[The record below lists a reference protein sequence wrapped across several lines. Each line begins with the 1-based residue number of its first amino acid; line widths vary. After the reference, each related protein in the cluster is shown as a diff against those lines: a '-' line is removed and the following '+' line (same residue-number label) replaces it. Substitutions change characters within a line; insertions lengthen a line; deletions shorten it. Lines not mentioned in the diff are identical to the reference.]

1 MDMLFFKAKL
11 SDGLRHISCGK
22 LVAKNEFT
30 HPDRT
35 VDSYLIMV
43 GIKNVLH
50 LKENNDILDLKKNEA
65 LFLRPYLHQC
75 SYLRSSDLSYY
86 WSHFYLGKNIEVLD
100 FDQAVETYYL
110 MSKHVHI
117 EGDNTILIPRLS
129 TLMFP
134 NRIIL
139 LFQQLFYSRYGNCYS
154 LQYADNCLSMLL
166 IELTQQAMEYYHL
179 EYENSNGF
187 RFSEIVQWINMNV
200 QKPLAVSEIAEQFG
214 YTPNYLSNL
223 FKSKTGY
230 PLIKYINRLK
240 MEQAKDMLLN
250 SSASVRDIANDVG
263 FVDTKYFMRTF
274 KQYIGVTP
282 TRLKNA
288 WSDLHMNC
296 K

>member
-1 MDMLFFKAKL
+1 MLFFKAKL
-11 SDGLRHISCGK
+11 SDGLTHVSCGK
-22 LVAKNEFT
+22 LVTKNEFT

-35 VDSYLIMV
+35 VDSYLLMV

-50 LKENNDILDLKKNEA
+50 FKEDNDVLDLKKNEA
-65 LFLRPYLHQC
+65 LFLRPNLHQC
-75 SYLRSSDLSYY
+75 SYQKSLDLSYY
-86 WSHFYLGKNIEVLD
+86 WSHFYLGNNIEVLN
-100 FDQAVETYYL
+100 FNQAVETYYL
-110 MSKHVHI
+110 MSKHVHV
-117 EGDNTILIPRLS
+117 EGDNIILIPRLS

-154 LQYADNCLSMLL
+154 RQYANHCLSMLL

-179 EYENSNGF
+179 AYENRNGF

-223 FKSKTGY
+223 FKTKTGY

-240 MEQAKDMLLN
+240 MEQAKDKLLN
-250 SSASVRDIANDVG
+250 SSASIREIANEVG
-263 FVDTKYFMRTF
+263 FDDTKYFMRTF
-274 KQYIGVTP
+274 KQYMGVTP

-288 WSDLHMNC
+288 WSDMHMNSM
-296 K
+296 